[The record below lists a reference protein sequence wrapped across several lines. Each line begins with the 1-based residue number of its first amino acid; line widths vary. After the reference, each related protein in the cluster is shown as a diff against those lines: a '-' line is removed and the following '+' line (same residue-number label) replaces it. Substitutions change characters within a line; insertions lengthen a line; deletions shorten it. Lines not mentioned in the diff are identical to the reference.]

1 MARRTLDR
9 KRLREEATAAE
20 AAGVTDKPVRK
31 KKASKTVD
39 PDNPGSALKVKKAR
53 VKKVKLPPRTRVRW
67 CIYDGGMKQVAVFDY
82 NQLNA
87 AKVKLA
93 ELLEKK
99 PNYFIQLFKDLLPVT
114 VDEEVPA

>member
-9 KRLREEATAAE
+9 KRLREEATAAK
-20 AAGVTDKPVRK
+20 AAGVPDKPVRK
-31 KKASKTVD
+31 KTTKLVD
-39 PDNPGSALKVKKAR
+39 PDKPGSALKVKKAR
-53 VKKVKLPPRTRVRW
+53 TRKVKLPPRTRVRW

-87 AKVKLA
+87 AKTKLA

-99 PNYFIQLFKDLLPVT
+99 PNYFLQLFKDLLPVE
-114 VDEEVPA
+114 EEVAVV